1 MLLSY
6 GTRPEV
12 IKMAPVIRALEAR
25 PDRFEVCLCCTAQ
38 HRELIDDV
46 QLLFGLRPDH
56 DLDLMRPDQS
66 LNDLA
71 SRALTKLSATEP
83 ASDLEQ
89 LVLQAM
95 RQTAKV
101 LESAHASI
109 ALQQSTCHH
118 LWEHL
123 NGLGAL
129 MRMIGSVEG
138 GAPSAAGAPA
148 SRVPEVVRE

>member
-1 MLLSY
+1 MANGSVPPIGRAYDIAAGRLQLSQ
-6 GTRPEV
+6 
-12 IKMAPVIRALEAR
+12 ALA
-25 PDRFEVCLCCTAQ
+25 
-38 HRELIDDV
+38 
-46 QLLFGLRPDH
+46 
-56 DLDLMRPDQS
+56 
-66 LNDLA
+66 
-71 SRALTKLSATEP
+71 KLSATEP
-83 ASDLEQ
+83 ASELEQ

-123 NGLGAL
+123 DGLGAL

-138 GAPSAAGAPA
+138 GAPSAAGALA